1 MNLTTL
7 NLLDELFPPVFQGL
21 TAPKGYLWKVVRDP
35 TRNAEEP
42 GLFYGS
48 LFRLLDIMPTKDET
62 SPWPDGII
70 FQHIETGQ
78 RLTFEIGQP
87 RYLNMHEETVQTA
100 IRNRKDKNAY
110 ERSIRQG
117 LTQSQLRGGAGVIV
131 RDFVLIRNV
140 DVTGC
145 WGLAFVVKEQYSS
158 RWTSGSEMVR
168 EPYALGI
175 YSSIEE
181 LIALQQP
188 MVGTPT

>member
-35 TRNAEEP
+35 TTNAEEP

-78 RLTFEIGQP
+78 RLTFENGQP
-87 RYLNMHEETVQTA
+87 RYLNMHEETVKRQL
-100 IRNRKDKNAY
+100 RNRKDKNAY

-117 LTQSQLRGGAGVIV
+117 LTQSQPQGGAGV
-131 RDFVLIRNV
+131 
-140 DVTGC
+140 
-145 WGLAFVVKEQYSS
+145 GLCVISY
-158 RWTSGSEMVR
+158 
-168 EPYALGI
+168 
-175 YSSIEE
+175 
-181 LIALQQP
+181 
-188 MVGTPT
+188 